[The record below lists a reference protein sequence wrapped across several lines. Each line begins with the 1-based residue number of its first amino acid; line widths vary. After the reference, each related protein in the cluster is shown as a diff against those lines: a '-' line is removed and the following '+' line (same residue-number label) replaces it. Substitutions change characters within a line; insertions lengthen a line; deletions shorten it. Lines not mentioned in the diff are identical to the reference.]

1 MNYHFIAI
9 GGAVM
14 HNLALELQHNQHVIT
29 GSDDEIFEP
38 AKSRLIAAG
47 LLPPSNGWF
56 PEKITPHL
64 DGVIVGMH
72 AKQDNPEL
80 QRAIELGIP
89 TYSFPEFIYH
99 HARNKTRL
107 VMAGS
112 HGKTTCT
119 GMLMHILSSHLQ

>member
-14 HNLALELQHNQHVIT
+14 HNLALELQHNKHKVS

-38 AKSRLIAAG
+38 AKSRLSAAG
-47 LLPPSNGWF
+47 LLPQSHGWF
-56 PEKITPHL
+56 PEKITSDL

-80 QRAIELGIP
+80 LRAIDPAFRPIA
-89 TYSFPEFIYH
+89 S
-99 HARNKTRL
+99 
-107 VMAGS
+107 
-112 HGKTTCT
+112 
-119 GMLMHILSSHLQ
+119 LSLYITIAETKPVW

>member
-14 HNLALELQHNQHVIT
+14 HNLALELQHNKHKVS

-38 AKSRLIAAG
+38 AKSRLSAAG
-47 LLPPSNGWF
+47 LLPDAHGWF
-56 PEKITPHL
+56 SEKITTDL

-80 QRAIELGIP
+80 LRAIDLGIP
-89 TYSFPEFIYH
+89 TYSFP
-99 HARNKTRL
+99 
-107 VMAGS
+107 
-112 HGKTTCT
+112 
-119 GMLMHILSSHLQ
+119 